1 MKPYYNKNKRN
12 VAPLIILLVAYLGG
26 MPVTT
31 LVAQTQETTD
41 SLAHYLEVAGNN
53 NPGLNA
59 TFLAYKASVERVA
72 QSGAWPDPELEI
84 GFFLKPMEIVGGRQV
99 ADFTLMQMFPW
110 FGTKKAAQTE
120 AQHMAEMAFEEFR
133 ETRDELFLEIYTQW
147 YELGRLHQQLAFNQ
161 ESLELLKQLELHA
174 TQRIA
179 SRASGSGG
187 GMSDV
192 LRVQLETTQI
202 SSNIQ
207 SLHSQILAEKAKFN
221 ALLNRSAQ
229 SEVVLPDTLV
239 QISTPYLE
247 NRIVT
252 AIKNENPALGML
264 LQEEQAYQ
272 AREEMEKK
280 MGLPMIGVGVQYML
294 VGKSPNPVLE
304 HHNGMHMVMPMISVS
319 LPLYRGK
326 YKAAR
331 RESRLLQQSA
341 REKYNQTWNSL
352 QSDLYAMKHQLDDA
366 ERKIQLYRTQKEI
379 ALTAYRLLVQEF
391 VSGQSDVINVIDIQR
406 QLLEYQLHEAEAIA
420 DYNTM
425 VASIQKLHSFITT
438 TE

>member
-12 VAPLIILLVAYLGG
+12 FAPLIILLVAYLGG

-31 LVAQTQETTD
+31 LVAQTQETAD

-161 ESLELLKQLELHA
+161 ENLELLKQLELLA

-221 ALLNRSAQ
+221 ALLNRSVQ
-229 SEVVLPDTLV
+229 SEVVVPDTLV

-366 ERKIQLYRTQKEI
+366 ERKVQLYRTQKEI

-425 VASIQKLHSFITT
+425 VASIRKLHSFITT